1 MLNEK
6 KDQNQIMVNKWLFS
20 LKNFF
25 KKNIIRLEVATFIG
39 EQGDPQGFVRFT
51 GERLEPDF
59 QANVRHSQLSP
70 NQSYLYN

>member
-1 MLNEK
+1 MAVQPQE
-6 KDQNQIMVNKWLFS
+6 FF
-20 LKNFF
+20 LKNV
-25 KKNIIRLEVATFIG
+25 IRLEVATCIS